1 MVAPSDTVFEFAWR
15 NRFANVAIIGY
26 KLFWRYLAI
35 ANYGSYRVMTN
46 AQLHELLLN
55 SGLIGIKTKNSS
67 QKVLLWI
74 CKYSY

>member
-46 AQLHELLLN
+46 AQLHE
-55 SGLIGIKTKNSS
+55 
-67 QKVLLWI
+67 
-74 CKYSY
+74 

>member
-1 MVAPSDTVFEFAWR
+1 MAAPSDTVFEFAWR
-15 NRFANVAIIGY
+15 NRFANVAIIDY

-46 AQLHELLLN
+46 AQLHELLLH
-55 SGLIGIKTKNSS
+55 SRLIGIKTKNSS